1 MRCSADREVDDV
13 DKQELA
19 EKTIEVLRPL
29 ETQNLM
35 TTLQNLT
42 LQQIFSNWVFLLV
55 TILILFLG
63 IYKKSKPVLLTLF
76 FLIGLIFM
84 AKWAMPAPGEE
95 VSMRSILPFA
105 GFGLGIGGVIVYFV
119 FIKD

>member
-1 MRCSADREVDDV
+1 ME
-13 DKQELA
+13 KQQLA
-19 EKTIEVLRPL
+19 EKAVEVLRPF

-55 TILILFLG
+55 TAAVLFFG
-63 IYKKSKPVLLTLF
+63 VYKRSKAVLLTLF
-76 FLIGLIFM
+76 FLVAMIFM
-84 AKWAMPAPGEE
+84 VKYAMPAPSEE
-95 VSMRSILPFA
+95 LTLKSILPFA
-105 GFGLGIGGVIVYFV
+105 GFGLGIGGIIVYFV

>member
-1 MRCSADREVDDV
+1 M

-19 EKTIEVLRPL
+19 EKTIEVLRPF

-35 TTLQNLT
+35 STLQNLT
-42 LQQIFSNWVFLLV
+42 LQQIFSNWIFLLA
-55 TILILFLG
+55 TILILFFG
-63 IYKKSKPVLLTLF
+63 IYQKSKPVILTLF

-95 VSMRSILPFA
+95 ITLKSIIPFA

>member
-1 MRCSADREVDDV
+1 M

-42 LQQIFSNWVFLLV
+42 LQQIFSNWIFLLA
-55 TILILFLG
+55 TLLILFLG

-76 FLIGLIFM
+76 FLVGLICM

-95 VSMRSILPFA
+95 ITMRSILPFA